1 MAEWSIAAD
10 LKSAE
15 LYRFRE
21 FESHSLLF
29 LYLFLSHILTY
40 SNSLFLLQKCNA
52 CCKISTL
59 IAQIIAI
66 KNLPP
71 LKNMNLQ
78 KIEIYLKW
86 LEEILKVIY
95 EKESVIYNELNRKTT
110 TLYFI
115 IGGE

>member
-1 MAEWSIAAD
+1 
-10 LKSAE
+10 
-15 LYRFRE
+15 
-21 FESHSLLF
+21 
-29 LYLFLSHILTY
+29 
-40 SNSLFLLQKCNA
+40 
-52 CCKISTL
+52 
-59 IAQIIAI
+59 
-66 KNLPP
+66 
-71 LKNMNLQ
+71 MNLQ